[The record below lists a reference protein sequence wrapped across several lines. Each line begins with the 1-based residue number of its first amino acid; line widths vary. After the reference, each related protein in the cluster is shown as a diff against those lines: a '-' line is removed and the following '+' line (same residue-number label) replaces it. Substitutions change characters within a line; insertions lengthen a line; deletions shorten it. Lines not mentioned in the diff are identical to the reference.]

1 VTDPLQNA
9 RYLSFA
15 TFRRNGAAVPTPVWF
30 AERGGRYYLYSAG
43 DAGKVKRLR
52 NSDRARV
59 AACNIRGKLLGP
71 WLEARARIIIDA
83 TTIAAAARAIH
94 TKYGIQS
101 RLGDA
106 LSTLAGR
113 IQRRAWIEIELAA
126 GGAAGPGGA
135 AGNGPGGPDRERAS
149 TA

>member
-15 TFRRNGAAVPTPVWF
+15 TFRRNGAAVATPVWF
-30 AERGGRYYLYSAG
+30 AERGGRYYFYSAG

-59 AACNIRGKLLGP
+59 AACDIRGKLLGP

-83 TTIAAAARAIH
+83 TTIDAAARAIH
-94 TKYGIQS
+94 AKYGIQS

-113 IQRRAWIEIELAA
+113 IQRRAWIEIELVDDEAA
-126 GGAAGPGGA
+126 GEGPARAPANGA
-135 AGNGPGGPDRERAS
+135 R
-149 TA
+149 